1 MAHPKFAW
9 WVPPPGGS
17 AEDVGQAEASL
28 AQPPRATASAVPEV
42 GTAPSAETKECQLC
56 RRWVSVDLHAVMPQG
71 MLPMCGLCLAMGE
84 LQDAI
89 RRSSLT
95 PEREEAVHQAV
106 WRAHVMVVSAG
117 RGTQSRPY
125 APLDRRA
132 SSE

>member
-1 MAHPKFAW
+1 M
-9 WVPPPGGS
+9 
-17 AEDVGQAEASL
+17 EDVGQAEASL
-28 AQPPRATASAVPEV
+28 AQPPSATASAAPAV
-42 GTAPSAETKECQLC
+42 GTAPSADTKECQLC
-56 RRWVSVDLHAVMPQG
+56 RRFVSVDLHAVMPQG
-71 MLPMCGLCLAMGE
+71 MLPMCGLCLAVGE

-95 PEREEAVHQAV
+95 VEREEAVHQAV

-125 APLDRRA
+125 APLDRRT